1 MTGAEKL
8 QPSAQMLLFAYILN
22 GNEPM
27 PMTPFAERFA
37 FSAMTITRA
46 ANQLVELG
54 LLNKSC
60 SVGAQKMLCTELDT
74 KGLYQKAVPYLIQP
88 VRTTVFIEKSAVT
101 RDMFP
106 AGLSALSE
114 MSMLNPPAV
123 ETWGMVGGKIKGSAQ
138 KLIDSEKQCALQL
151 WRYDP
156 RRISQTGRVD
166 VLSLAASLADDTDER
181 VEQCIEEILEKVW

>member
-46 ANQLVELG
+46 ANQLVALG

-88 VRTTVFIEKSAVT
+88 VRTTVFIEKSGCYPGHVSRRAECA
-101 RDMFP
+101 FGNEHAQS
-106 AGLSALSE
+106 AG
-114 MSMLNPPAV
+114 
-123 ETWGMVGGKIKGSAQ
+123 
-138 KLIDSEKQCALQL
+138 
-151 WRYDP
+151 
-156 RRISQTGRVD
+156 GRNMGYGW
-166 VLSLAASLADDTDER
+166 
-181 VEQCIEEILEKVW
+181 Q